1 MITSDN
7 NASPQG
13 REELEQKVSP
23 PYCFTGCEHRQ
34 GVFLICPVQQHWR
47 CENVR
52 RNMVKDARYPW

>member
-13 REELEQKVSP
+13 REELRQEVGA

-34 GVFLICPVQQHWR
+34 VEGLCKSGSATLEMRERYVQ
-47 CENVR
+47 
-52 RNMVKDARYPW
+52 